1 MFIFSITYLKPISEV
16 EKYLPQHIDYLERH
30 YQSGH
35 FIASGRKVPRI
46 GGVILC
52 RAESKEQALTI
63 MQKDPFYIYQIAQ
76 YELIEFIPTKFAKE
90 FEVFISL

>member
-52 RAESKEQALTI
+52 RTENKEQALTI

>member
-35 FIASGRKVPRI
+35 FIASGRKVPRT
-46 GGVILC
+46 GGIILC
-52 RAESKEQALTI
+52 RAESREQAIAI
-63 MQKDPFYIYQIAQ
+63 MQKDPFYIQQIAQ

-90 FEVFISL
+90 FEVFI

>member
-16 EKYLPQHIDYLERH
+16 EKYLPQHIDYLENY

-46 GGVILC
+46 GGIIVC
-52 RAESKEQALTI
+52 RAESREQAVAI

-90 FEVFISL
+90 FEVFI

>member
-1 MFIFSITYLKPISEV
+1 MFIFSITYLKPVSEV

-35 FIASGRKVPRI
+35 FIASGRKVPRT
-46 GGVILC
+46 GGIILC
-52 RAESKEQALTI
+52 RAESREQAIAI
-63 MQKDPFYIYQIAQ
+63 MQKDPFYIQQIAQ

-90 FEVFISL
+90 FEVFI

>member
-46 GGVILC
+46 GGIILC
-52 RAESKEQALTI
+52 RAESREQAIAI

-76 YELIEFIPTKFAKE
+76 YELIEFIPTMFAKQ
-90 FEVFISL
+90 FEVFI